1 MSKDIETVFEVVTS
15 KVTGQESTVP
25 TFIRKFKCGFKVTT
39 TYYEKWQEAMTVVYY
54 KDVRVSRI
62 HQLKNV
68 TEEQAKS
75 FLEHLQDMDIAVI
88 LATGNVKRK
97 KEGIRTGNKKRSV
110 NAYLDN
116 TIGHKAFG
124 K

>member
-1 MSKDIETVFEVVTS
+1 MSKVETIFEVVTS
-15 KVTGQESTVP
+15 KTTGEESTVP
-25 TFIRKFKCGFKVTT
+25 TFVRNFKCGFKVTT
-39 TYYEKWQEAMTVVYY
+39 TYYEKWKEAMTVVYY
-54 KDVRVSRI
+54 QDVRVSRLHI
-62 HQLKNV
+62 MKDID
-68 TEEQAKS
+68 EKQAKS

>member
-1 MSKDIETVFEVVTS
+1 MSKVETIYEVVTS
-15 KVTGQESTVP
+15 KTTGEEREVP
-25 TFIRKFKCGFKVTT
+25 TFIRKFKCGFRVMT
-39 TYYEKWQEAMTVVYY
+39 TYYEQWQEAMTVVYY

-62 HQLKNV
+62 HLMKDVN
-68 TEEQAKS
+68 EEQAKA
-75 FLEHLQDMDIAVI
+75 FLESLQDIDLAVI
-88 LATGNVKRK
+88 IATGNVKRV